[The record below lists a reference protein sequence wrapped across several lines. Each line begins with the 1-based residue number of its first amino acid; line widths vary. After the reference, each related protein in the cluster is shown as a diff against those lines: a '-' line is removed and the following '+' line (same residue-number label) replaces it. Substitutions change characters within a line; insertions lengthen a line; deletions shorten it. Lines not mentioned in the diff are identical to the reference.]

1 MSENKFNNIKI
12 TKSLDDEVFFYV
24 KPLSPEKLKKPLK
37 NKVFYVKVVF
47 YDSNKEELLVDYPK
61 DIKVRDVTEEDKEF
75 FTKKEFKYELDI
87 IIIHKFNIKDFLLS
101 KGFKEKK
108 DIENEEDLFLE
119 DVKYISCWI
128 DANNDE
134 EVSVDYNEEV
144 VAKIVK
150 CYCYRDFT
158 VDEVKKIVKELR
170 DSEDET
176 KGNYYLWIPKYK
188 SGISPVDKTYE
199 TTTKELNQV
208 MDKYKVNT
216 CLRKIHFL
224 AQTYHETDRFRAMTE
239 YTSKYTPRYDPF
251 RGRGLIHLTHSNTY
265 EKFQKYMKNNE
276 IYTNPSIVATNI
288 KYAFEAAGWFWENI
302 DNTTANNKNINMIA
316 DTDDTLK
323 ISQSINGKVSKPN
336 GLEERIKYVNSLKK
350 IFKYEQ
356 NH

>member
-1 MSENKFNNIKI
+1 MEKFN
-12 TKSLDDEVFFYV
+12 LDDIVDFYIKTINVPENTKVNIGLTPLDINQNSFDNKMVNDTTTV
-24 KPLSPEKLKKPLK
+24 KKYQGKELAKYPFIPRDIIKELKINEKD
-37 NKVFYVKVVF
+37 VFY
-47 YDSNKEELLVDYPK
+47 
-61 DIKVRDVTEEDKEF
+61 IK
-75 FTKKEFKYELDI
+75 
-87 IIIHKFNIKDFLLS
+87 
-101 KGFKEKK
+101 G
-108 DIENEEDLFLE
+108 
-119 DVKYISCWI
+119 WI

-134 EVSVDYNEEV
+134 EISVEYNEEV

-188 SGISPVDKTYE
+188 SSISPVDKTYE